1 MSKKPH
7 LHVVS
12 NAKTAP
18 TANKPART
26 LGHHGMNL
34 WKRVTSQYDIVD
46 AGGCELLTQA
56 CQALDR
62 AEALRA
68 IINRDGEMVTARN
81 GSLKEHPGMKPE
93 LAARAFVVKTLA
105 RMGLHLEPQ
114 RAGRGR
120 PGGVNCG
127 YTGEDDYA

>member
-1 MSKKPH
+1 MSKKFP
-7 LHVVS
+7 LQLVS
-12 NAKTAP
+12 NVSKAAP
-18 TANKPART
+18 TANKPARS
-26 LGHHGMNL
+26 LGHYGTNL
-34 WKRVTSQYDIVD
+34 WKLVTSQYDIVD

-62 AEALRA
+62 AEALRD

-81 GSLKEHPGMKPE
+81 GSLKEHPAMKPE

-105 RMGLHLEPQ
+105 RMGLHLEPV

-120 PGGVNCG
+120 PGGIG
-127 YTGEDDYA
+127 YTGEYDE